1 MYPSCQLLAF
11 QLLLILSQL
20 DSMQTV
26 WFPWYFRRNGFD
38 FYGMGRGFAA
48 NCGPSKAACP
58 PGYKLKDPKKGDRLC
73 DDNPVVLQL
82 ARLYVVSP
90 ERIVL
95 LLSQPL
101 MMEACEE
108 VTDVLSHIEASTTNC
123 KFSSDNIY
131 AKLTNGL
138 RYYKAEVCD
147 GSSGCN
153 KKRSVSLSE
162 AHSCIRELRTDMIE
176 CEAPA
181 DWYEKRNISQVCNA
195 YNDILDCYYI
205 RSAMLC
211 GLQAARQ
218 LRSFAADSMKRAMI
232 HPCEVRKRLPKVKD
246 PMILMGA
253 RSLKSSTFPLALAH
267 FFANVLLVFFV

>member
-1 MYPSCQLLAF
+1 MSPGWRLLAY
-11 QLLLILSQL
+11 QLLLILTQL
-20 DSMQTV
+20 DSMHAV

-48 NCGPSKAACP
+48 NCGSNKGSCP
-58 PGYKLKDPKKGDRLC
+58 PGYKLKDQKASENVC
-73 DDNPVVLQL
+73 DDNPVVMQL

-95 LLSQPL
+95 LLAQP
-101 MMEACEE
+101 MVVEACEE
-108 VTDVLSHIEASTTNC
+108 VADVLTHIQSVTSNC
-123 KFSSDNIY
+123 KFADDNIY

-147 GSSGCN
+147 GSSCN
-153 KKRSVSLSE
+153 KKRCTSLSE

-181 DWYEKRNISQVCNA
+181 DWYENRNVSQVCKA
-195 YNDILDCYYI
+195 FNDILDCYYI

-218 LRSFAADSMKRAMI
+218 LRSFAADSMKRAMT
-232 HPCEVRKRLPKVKD
+232 HSCDVRKRLPKVKD

-253 RSLKSSTFPLALAH
+253 QALKSSILALAV
-267 FFANVLLVFFV
+267 APLLFLIC